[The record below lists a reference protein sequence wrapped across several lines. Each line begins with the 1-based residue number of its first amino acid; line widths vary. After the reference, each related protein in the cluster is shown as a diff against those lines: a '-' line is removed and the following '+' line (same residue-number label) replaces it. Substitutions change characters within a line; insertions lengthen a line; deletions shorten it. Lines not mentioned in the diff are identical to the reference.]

1 MRAVATRKPICL
13 LLAAAA
19 AVVLAG
25 CPKPAAPRART
36 LVVRAMAE
44 PGGLDFV
51 EDPFH
56 DAWVARITR
65 NTVTEGLLE
74 IDPSSYQLKPQLAE
88 RWEESADH
96 LVDTFHLRPATFHDG
111 AAFNAADVVAVL
123 DAVMDPKRRT
133 ASTRADF
140 LDLESYRAVDEKT
153 IELKWKQYSPFQL
166 RAVAKLPICHCADP
180 RKPIGTGPFVLDSWA
195 AGDRLTLK
203 RRDDRAQ
210 LDSIVFRFVKDHTLA
225 TAAFEHGEF
234 DLMTF
239 IQPTVWKSFNF
250 DGYAQLKSVDNSYSY
265 VAWNESFA
273 PFADVRVRRALA
285 HLYPAEKVAQQID
298 LGLEVPTTC
307 PYWLESGSCDPGV
320 KPLTYSPDE
329 ARAMLADAG
338 YPDGFKFSLL
348 IPATSV
354 RLGKL
359 APVLQEELAKVNVT
373 LEIDKADSA
382 AMSQR
387 VTKRDFEAT
396 SRVWTELDSVQDQY
410 GTFHTGGGS
419 NFVGYSSAETD
430 VLLDRLRTG
439 EHVEHDLHRRLYED
453 QPYLFMTAR
462 QSLDAAKKRVHG
474 LKPSLLWYDL
484 RAVTVDP

>member
-1 MRAVATRKPICL
+1 MRAVPPLKPIRRA
-13 LLAAAA
+13 LLAVAALA
-19 AVVLAG
+19 FAG
-25 CPKPAAPRART
+25 CTKPVAPQSST
-36 LVVRAMAE
+36 LVIRAMAE
-44 PGGLDFV
+44 PGGLDFL
-51 EDPFH
+51 EDNFH

-74 IDPSSYQLKPQLAE
+74 IDPSNYQLKPQLAE

-96 LVDTFHLRPATFHDG
+96 LVDTFHLRPARFHDG
-111 AAFNAADVVAVL
+111 AVFTAADVVAVL
-123 DAVMDPKRRT
+123 DAVMDTRRHT

-140 LDLESYRAVDEKT
+140 IDLESYRAVDEKT
-153 IELKWKQYSPFQL
+153 VELKWKQYSPFQL
-166 RAVAKLPICHCADP
+166 RAVAKLPICHCADS
-180 RKPIGTGPFVLDSWA
+180 RHPIGTGPYAFESWA
-195 AGDRLTLK
+195 AGDRVTLK
-203 RRDDRAQ
+203 RRDDRAHV
-210 LDSIVFRFVKDHTLA
+210 DTIVFRFVKDHTLA
-225 TAAFEHGEF
+225 TAAFEHGDF

-239 IQPTVWKSFNF
+239 IQPAVWRSFKF
-250 DGYAQLKSVDNSYSY
+250 DGYTQLKSTDNSYSY

-273 PFADVRVRRALA
+273 PFADPRVRRAFA
-285 HLYPAEKVAQQID
+285 HLYPADKVAQQID

-307 PYWLESGSCDPGV
+307 PYWLESGYCDPEV
-320 KPLTYSPDE
+320 KPLAYAPDE

-338 YPDGFKFSLL
+338 YADGFKFRLL

-359 APVLQEELAKVNVT
+359 APVLQEDLAKVNVT
-373 LEIDKADSA
+373 LEIEKADSA
-382 AMSQR
+382 VMSQR

-419 NFVGYSSAETD
+419 NFVGYSSPEADALME
-430 VLLDRLRTG
+430 RLRTG
-439 EHVEHDLHRRLYED
+439 EHVERELHRRLYDD